1 MSIMNVIH
9 RRPLI
14 LGACLAI
21 AIAAIGGYSLSER
34 SATAES
40 PGPGPTDSAAASV
53 PPETRAFVD
62 SRLSLTSREQAD
74 ALSDYVV
81 TYGEREAAELRYVA
95 CGKAA
100 GYAADVYP
108 GAGQRI
114 TRVSFRTGDTDGVPD
129 AETADRANAALQA
142 CRQQHLDD
150 VDIVWAAQ
158 RTGNQPDAPT
168 VSALFDRLEQCIQS
182 GGAPQMGS
190 VPAFALTYRNYA
202 NAGGRALALT
212 GAGQEGALAQCGV
225 QEEELSGMG
234 LPLSVG
240 DACASGAADRASA
253 VTRCLTGSQR

>member
-1 MSIMNVIH
+1 MSITNVIH

-14 LGACLAI
+14 VGACLAI
-21 AIAAIGGYSLSER
+21 AIAAIAGYSLSER

-40 PGPGPTDSAAASV
+40 PGTGPTGSAAVSV

-81 TYGEREAAELRYVA
+81 TYDEREAAELRYIA

-100 GYAADVYP
+100 GYSADVYP
-108 GAGQRI
+108 GTGQRI
-114 TRVSFRTGDTDGVPD
+114 TRVSFRIGD

-158 RTGNQPDAPT
+158 RTANEPDAPT

-182 GGAPQMGS
+182 GGVPQMGS

-202 NAGGRALALT
+202 NAAGRALVLA
-212 GAGQEGALAQCGV
+212 GAGQEGALAQCGAE
-225 QEEELSGMG
+225 EEELSGMG
-234 LPLSVG
+234 LPLSVA

-253 VTRCLTGSQR
+253 VTRCLTGSQH